1 MNKIDEVI
9 RRQGFPPLEIK
20 RKCYKLSLAGFT
32 LVELLVVIII
42 VGILSS
48 LAIPIF
54 RQSVRRAMATEGYA
68 LVGAIR
74 TAQRIYFAEINQY
87 TPNWIDIEGNIE
99 ISNKKYFSSAL
110 LTFTASGTGSGA
122 VFTATVIGAGDA
134 SGITISINQAGV
146 ITVNGL

>member
-1 MNKIDEVI
+1 MDKS
-9 RRQGFPPLEIK
+9 K
-20 RKCYKLSLAGFT
+20 GFT
-32 LVELLVVIII
+32 LAELLVVIII

-74 TAQRIYFAEINQY
+74 TAQRTYFAEKNQY
-87 TPNWIDIEGNIE
+87 TSNWVDIEGNIE
-99 ISNKKYFSSAL
+99 ISNKKYFSSAPP
-110 LTFTASGTGSGA
+110 TFTASGTGSGA

-146 ITVNGL
+146 ITVSGL

>member
-1 MNKIDEVI
+1 MNKIDKVI
-9 RRQGFPPLEIK
+9 LKQGFSSLEIK
-20 RKCYKLSLAGFT
+20 IKCYKLSLTGFT
-32 LVELLVVIII
+32 LVELLVVVIV

-48 LAIPIF
+48 VAIPIF
-54 RQSVRRAMATEGYA
+54 RQSVRRVMASEGQA

-74 TAQRIYFAEINQY
+74 TAQRIYFAEKNQY

-99 ISNKKYFSSAL
+99 ISNKKYFSSAPPTL
-110 LTFTASGTGSGA
+110 TASGTGSGA

-146 ITVNGL
+146 ITTSGL